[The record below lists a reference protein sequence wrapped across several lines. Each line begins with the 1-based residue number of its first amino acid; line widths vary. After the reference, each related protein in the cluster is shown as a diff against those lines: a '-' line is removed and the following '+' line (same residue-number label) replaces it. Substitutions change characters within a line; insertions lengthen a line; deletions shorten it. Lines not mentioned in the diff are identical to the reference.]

1 MQNYIVKAMYHRQ
14 RLQCYIIY
22 CQNTHQTINY
32 DYRTLFCMYIFD
44 HDHLPKMS
52 TGRINEV
59 IKDFQEV
66 QYMVQLAN
74 QGVGMCEHT
83 HS

>member
-1 MQNYIVKAMYHRQ
+1 
-14 RLQCYIIY
+14 
-22 CQNTHQTINY
+22 
-32 DYRTLFCMYIFD
+32 MYIFD
-44 HDHLPKMS
+44 HDHLLKMPTS
-52 TGRINEV
+52 RINEV

-83 HS
+83 QLDEAIICSNQCE

>member
-1 MQNYIVKAMYHRQ
+1 MH
-14 RLQCYIIY
+14 
-22 CQNTHQTINY
+22 
-32 DYRTLFCMYIFD
+32 IFD

-52 TGRINEV
+52 TGRIYEV

-83 HS
+83 QLDEAIICSNQCE